1 MVNNEMKILIFDL
14 NGEKYATEIS
24 NVERIYGY
32 EEPTELPDAPSFIKG
47 VINYEGKILPVISLY
62 TKFHFGMETIDEDK
76 KIIVVR
82 RDGRGYGIIVDNVS
96 EVRTIKSDDFEEA
109 PTIATSVSKRYITGL
124 VKLSGDIIILLD
136 LAKILTE
143 DEEGYL

>member
-14 NGEKYATEIS
+14 NGEKYATDIS

-32 EEPTELPDAPSFIKG
+32 EEPTELPDAPNFIKG

-62 TKFHFGMETIDEDK
+62 TKFNFGMESFNEEK

-82 RDGRGYGIIVDNVS
+82 RDGRGYGIVVDNVS
-96 EVRTIKSDDFEEA
+96 EVRSIKSDDFDEA
-109 PTIATSVSKRYITGL
+109 PTIATVVSKRYITGL
-124 VKLSGDIIILLD
+124 VKLDGNIIILLD